1 MTAIE
6 LRLAFYGL
14 LLAAIAGGLLYERHH
29 VEAQLHAEDKA
40 AATAQHQQDTA
51 TNQGIVDE
59 NTRLKQQLAAS
70 PVVSSPPPL
79 LRVCV
84 PTHFVSA
91 GPASQ
96 GTQPG
101 IAPAGGGNSGVPDGA
116 EATASI
122 DIGGVVQDLALAG
135 MLRATNGDLLYE
147 WAVNQAKE
155 TSR

>member
-14 LLAAIAGGLLYERHH
+14 LLAAIAGGLLYERYHG
-29 VEAQLHAEDKA
+29 EALIRAEDKA
-40 AATAQHQQDTA
+40 AATAQHQHDTA

-70 PVVSSPPPL
+70 PVVSTPPPH

-84 PTHFVSA
+84 PTHFVST
-91 GPASQ
+91 GPAPQ
-96 GTQPG
+96 GDQPG
-101 IAPAGGGNSGVPDGA
+101 IAPAGSGDRGVPQGA
-116 EATASI
+116 ESSAAL
-122 DIGGVVQDLALAG
+122 DIGPVVQDLALAG

>member
-29 VEAQLHAEDKA
+29 GEALIRAEDKA
-40 AATAQHQQDTA
+40 AATAQHEHDTA

-59 NTRLKQQLAAS
+59 NTRLKQQLAAT
-70 PVVSSPPPL
+70 PVVTTPPPRL
-79 LRVCV
+79 VVCV

-96 GTQPG
+96 GDQPG
-101 IAPAGGGNSGVPDGA
+101 LAPAGGSNSGVSGGT
-116 EATASI
+116 EATAAL
-122 DIGGVVQDLALAG
+122 DIGPVVQDLALAG
-135 MLRATNGDLLYE
+135 VLRATNGDLLYE
-147 WAVNQAKE
+147 WAVKQAEPIK
-155 TSR
+155 

>member
-29 VEAQLHAEDKA
+29 GEALIRAEDKA
-40 AATAQHQQDTA
+40 SATAQHQHDTA

-59 NTRLKQQLAAS
+59 NTRLKQKLAAS

-84 PTHFVSA
+84 PTHYVSA
-91 GPASQ
+91 GPTPGGAQPVIATSGSGDRRVPQ
-96 GTQPG
+96 GTE
-101 IAPAGGGNSGVPDGA
+101 SS
-116 EATASI
+116 ASL
-122 DIGGVVQDLALAG
+122 DIGPVVQDLALAG

-147 WAVNQAKE
+147 WAVKQAEPAK
-155 TSR
+155 